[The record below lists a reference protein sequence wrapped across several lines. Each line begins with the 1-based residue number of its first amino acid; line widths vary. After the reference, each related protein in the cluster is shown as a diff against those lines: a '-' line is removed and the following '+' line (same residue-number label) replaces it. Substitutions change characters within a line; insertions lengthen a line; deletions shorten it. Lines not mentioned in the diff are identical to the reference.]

1 MTRAAA
7 AKTATMMPLVLQHD
21 LIRAGLMNQRG
32 RGLSDDG
39 AKVFRR
45 HAPELLQ
52 VGIAGRIDGNSAG
65 EVEFADETPG
75 GVQIFESSVAGGPTP
90 GPNNPEGSA
99 PDPVAAEVDDEV
111 VLAARDDEGAEH
123 LSAVVEARTQ
133 VCFLECGWQ
142 PVSPIQAAPLFPSVG
157 PVT

>member
-1 MTRAAA
+1 MAVTL
-7 AKTATMMPLVLQHD
+7 PHD

-32 RGLSDDG
+32 RGPSDDG

-90 GPNNPEGSA
+90 GPNNPEASA

-142 PVSPIQAAPLFPSVG
+142 PISPIQTAPLFPSVG